1 MKNKLITSDIYLA
14 AALLSL
20 GARLDDVDKS
30 DTRHMKF
37 TLVSTAPPFESS
49 HLQKACLDLE
59 DPENAW
65 ANGSLMVNATNF
77 KDAIQRMKS
86 VIHSI

>member
-1 MKNKLITSDIYLA
+1 MKNELITSDIYLTS
-14 AALLSL
+14 ALLSL
-20 GARLDDVDKS
+20 GARLDDVDRS

-37 TLVSTAPPFESS
+37 TVVSTVPSFESS

-59 DPENAW
+59 DLENAW
-65 ANGSLMVNATNF
+65 ANGSLMVNATQF

-86 VIHSI
+86 VIHSV

>member
-65 ANGSLMVNATNF
+65 ANGSHMVNATNF

>member
-37 TLVSTAPPFESS
+37 TLVSIAPPFESS

>member
-20 GARLDDVDKS
+20 GARLDGVDRS
-30 DTRHMKF
+30 DPHMKF
-37 TLVSTAPPFESS
+37 TVVSTAPPFESS

-65 ANGSLMVNATNF
+65 ANGSLMVNATQF

-86 VIHSI
+86 VIHSV